1 MKRILYLFTASA
13 LVFSLSGAASA
24 DAAIININAA
34 SDAYSQG
41 GYANPVSIALSAGQY
56 NITVVGVAGG
66 GIYDAWNAWGVP
78 WEQGGGWITNYRV
91 ESANITSFLVNGTP
105 IAPTLIYAHW
115 LYKVGTGPKLPTP
128 LEALAAAPMATFT
141 LSTSGLVNFAVAD
154 FPLTDNIG
162 GISLSVDPVINS
174 PVPEPS
180 TMLLLGG
187 GIAGLIAARRLKRA

>member
-41 GYANPVSIALSAGQY
+41 GYANPVSIALSAGTY
-56 NITVVGVAGG
+56 NIFEVGVAGG
-66 GIYDAWNAWGVP
+66 GVYDAWNAWGVP
-78 WEQGGGWITNYRV
+78 WEQGGGWLNAYRV

-105 IAPTLIYAHW
+105 ISPSLKYGHLLYNVRTGGIYS
-115 LYKVGTGPKLPTP
+115 TP

-141 LSTSGLVNFAVAD
+141 LSTSGLVNFAIAD
-154 FPLTDNIG
+154 YPLTDNIG